1 MKASPISFSNYYVT
15 PRGYVYGGSYASKV
29 ISLSGGVNEN
39 VSSLEL
45 EAGELIDCINYMM
58 AEGSDGGYTS
68 VAGFE
73 RMDGSLL
80 PSTFESI
87 LITLTS
93 CSLAINADDVITQ
106 VSDGS
111 TCTALES
118 GVVISGS
125 YLEGDAVVTV
135 QCLYGTG
142 EILPGE
148 SLETTACVGTASL
161 VEIITGGTSDYHA
174 GIEYARLSVQAVPGE
189 GPILGL
195 HIFEN
200 KAHAFRKKVSVDEVG
215 FFKEDAISG
224 WIEIDTSSSPIL
236 YGDSSFKFT
245 DYNFKANSDAY
256 SMYWCDGVN
265 KARAF
270 DGTTV
275 TVIDNSGMGAD
286 DIPINIIALN
296 FYLFLIY
303 PEGSLQY
310 SQLGVPNGWDG
321 TLGAG
326 EIGLGDDVKD
336 LEVGVDSTLILFL
349 RQGIRILSGTVAE
362 NFTLTVF
369 SQVSGAFSNTAQRML
384 GTIFFVEDRG
394 LTTLSA
400 VDQYGSYASASISQK
415 FKKTLLD
422 KKHTI
427 TATATSRDLNQYR
440 IFFDDNSSI
449 FVSFEGGEQKGATF
463 IAYNKTVSIV
473 AQGEDS
479 TKSDYLIFSSDDDQG
494 YVFKMDSGTSFDGS
508 PITTRMSTA
517 YYHYGS
523 PRSWKMFKAATF
535 EISSES
541 GQEFNIKVDFDYNEI
556 GSPSTIWYTP
566 EVCCIAGG
574 AIYGEAI
581 YGKSK
586 YGVGSAVTNR
596 VPLYIQGKGTNMSY
610 KILTNETYRP
620 QHIIQNIITDYLKGS
635 RRV

>member
-15 PRGYVYGGSYASKV
+15 PHGYVYGASYASKV
-29 ISLSGGVNEN
+29 INLAGGVNEN

-45 EAGELIDCINYMM
+45 EAGELIDCVNYMM

-73 RMDGSLL
+73 RMDGALL
-80 PSTFESI
+80 PSAYES
-87 LITLTS
+87 LVITLTG
-93 CSLAINADDVITQ
+93 CSNAILKGDTLTQ
-106 VSDGS
+106 TSDGS
-111 TCTALES
+111 TCIALED
-118 GVVISGS
+118 GVISSGS
-125 YLEGDAVVTV
+125 YIGGDAQVVV
-135 QCLYGTG
+135 QCLFGSG
-142 EILPGE
+142 DILSGE
-148 SLETTACVGTASL
+148 SLETSVPVGTTLL
-161 VEIITGGTSDYHA
+161 VETVTGGTSDYHA
-174 GIEYARLSVQAVPGE
+174 GIEYARLSVQVVPGE

-200 KAHAFRKKVSVDEVG
+200 EVYAFRKKVGINEVG
-215 FFKEDAISG
+215 FYKEDSTSG
-224 WIEIDTSSSPIL
+224 WVEIDTSSNPIA

-275 TVIDNSGMGAD
+275 TAIDNSGMGLA

-326 EIGLGDDVKD
+326 EIGLGDDVRD

-349 RQGIRILSGTVAE
+349 RQGIRILSGTTADDFV
-362 NFTLTVF
+362 LTVF
-369 SQVSGAFSNTAQRML
+369 SQVSGAFSGTAQRML

-400 VDQYGSYASASISQK
+400 VEQYGSYASSSISQK

-427 TATATSRDLNQYR
+427 TATVTSRDLNQYR
-440 IFFDDNSSI
+440 IFFNDKAGI
-449 FVSFEGGEQKGATF
+449 FVSFESGDQKGATF
-463 IAYNKTVSIV
+463 IAYNKVVSMV

-479 TKSDYLIFSSDDDQG
+479 TKSDYIIFASDDDQG

-508 PITTRMSTA
+508 PITTRMSTT

-523 PRSWKMFKAATF
+523 PRSWKMFKGATF
-535 EISSES
+535 EIFAES
-541 GQEFNIKVDFDYNEI
+541 GQEFNIKVDFDYNEL

-566 EVCCIAGG
+566 VIESVVGG
-574 AIYGEAI
+574 AIYGE
-581 YGKSK
+581 GVWGVMK
-586 YGVGSAVTNR
+586 YGVGAAVTNR
-596 VPLYIQGKGTNMSY
+596 IPLYIQGKGTNMSY

-620 QHIIQNIITDYLKGS
+620 QHTIQNIITDYLKGS